1 MVDYDPKTYV
11 PGIDTPKYDVEEI
24 KKARKVLAEYT
35 YEPSE
40 IVKGYNSRS
49 LYINVGTNEFKE
61 KVVTEGMKENFIGGK
76 GFDLYYLWNA
86 VNDDTDPLGPDN
98 EIVMSPGPLAGNT
111 QYPGSGKTLVCSLS
125 PLTNSVIDSN
135 VGGFFGPYLKFAGF
149 DD

>member
-61 KVVTEGMKENFIGGK
+61 KSRYRRYEAELHRRQG
-76 GFDLYYLWNA
+76 L
-86 VNDDTDPLGPDN
+86 
-98 EIVMSPGPLAGNT
+98 
-111 QYPGSGKTLVCSLS
+111 
-125 PLTNSVIDSN
+125 
-135 VGGFFGPYLKFAGF
+135 
-149 DD
+149 